1 MALSQAHQKLLDDG
15 NKLFTDR
22 TGIESFWQ
30 AAAENFYPEVATF
43 TGGGGLTG
51 DFGNNLTTSY
61 PQIVRRTL
69 GDTLS
74 ALLRPVQLD
83 TSVLGIW
90 FAIRSSRETIKDIQ
104 AQRWLEFATKIQ
116 RKAMYDRKARFVR
129 ATKEGDHFF
138 ATFGQCVLSIELN
151 RNRDTLLYRNWHI
164 KDVVW
169 CENAEGEIDHVQR
182 KWKPTA
188 SQLASHFPG
197 RVSPKVTERLK
208 DSPYETVECRH
219 VVISSETYNERIQGK
234 KARAPWIS
242 LWIDVD
248 NKHVMEEAP
257 VRNRIYI
264 IPRWVTVPG
273 SQYAVSPAVTIGLPD
288 ARLLQS
294 MTLTML
300 EASEKYANPPMLA
313 TEEVVR
319 SDLQYMAGGT
329 TWVDREYD
337 ERTGEA
343 VRPLYMPNA
352 GQGLNAAFEQGNRI
366 EQALA
371 KAFFLDS
378 LSLPPATVSKEM
390 TRYEVE
396 QRVSEWLRRAMPIF
410 EPMEFEYN
418 AAICEETFD
427 LLMNNGAFGSIQ
439 DIPQSLRGSDIQF
452 KFESPLH
459 EGAERRKG
467 MRFMEA
473 TEALLHASQLDQTV
487 RHMLDVRDSMREV
500 MSSMVPANWQNDDAE
515 MDRRIQAEQQQQA
528 TMQALAAGTGAAEI
542 ADKLGSA
549 VKNVAQAQQPK
560 KAA

>member
-1 MALSQAHQKLLDDG
+1 MALSREHQKLIDDG

-22 TGIESFWQ
+22 AGLESFWQ
-30 AAAENFYPEVATF
+30 ASSENFYPEVATF
-43 TGGGGLTG
+43 TGSGGLTG

-83 TSVLGIW
+83 TNVLGVW
-90 FAIRSSRETIKDIQ
+90 FGIRSSRNVTGDIQ
-104 AQRWLEFATKIQ
+104 AQRWLEFATTIM
-116 RKAMYDRKARFVR
+116 RRAMYDRKAKFVR

-138 ATFGQCVLSIELN
+138 ATFGQCVISIELN
-151 RNRDTLLYRNWHI
+151 RNRDTLLYRNWHL

-169 CENAEGEIDHVQR
+169 CENAEGDIDLVQR
-182 KWKPTA
+182 KWKPTV
-188 SQLASHFPG
+188 SQLVSAFPG
-197 RVSPKVTERLK
+197 RVSSKVTEKLK

-219 VVISSETYNERIQGK
+219 IVVSSEAYNERIGGK
-234 KARAPWIS
+234 RVNAPWIS

-257 VRNRIYI
+257 KRNRIYI

-288 ARLLQS
+288 ARLLQA
-294 MTLTML
+294 MTLTTL
-300 EASEKYANPPMLA
+300 EASEKFANPPMIA
-313 TEEVVR
+313 TEEAIR
-319 SDLQYMAGGT
+319 SDLNLLAGGT

-337 ERTGEA
+337 EKLGEA
-343 VRPLYMPNA
+343 LRPLYTPSA
-352 GQGLNAAFEQGNRI
+352 GQGLNAAFELGNRT

-418 AAICEETFD
+418 AAICDETFD
-427 LLMNNGAFGSIQ
+427 LLMQNGAFGSLQ
-439 DIPQSLRGSDIQF
+439 DIPRSLRGSETQF

-473 TEALLHASQLDQTV
+473 TEALMLASQIDPSSRHLLNV
-487 RHMLDVRDSMREV
+487 RGSMRDV
-500 MSSMVPANWQNDDAE
+500 LSSIVPADWQNDDAE
-515 MDRRIQAEQQQQA
+515 VDKRIQAEQQQMAMAQ
-528 TMQALAAGTGAAEI
+528 MLAGGGQAAEI
-542 ADKLGSA
+542 ADKVGSA